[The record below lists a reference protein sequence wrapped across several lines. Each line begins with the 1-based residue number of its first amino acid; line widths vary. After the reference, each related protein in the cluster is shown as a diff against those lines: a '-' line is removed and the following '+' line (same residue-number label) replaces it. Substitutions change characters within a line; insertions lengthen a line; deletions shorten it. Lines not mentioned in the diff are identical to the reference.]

1 MPASSTASAAAKKRP
16 RTSTAPPSVAPSAA
30 PSAPPLSAVAARR
43 AAREAA
49 AAASTAHQPALPI
62 AALPPAAVAE
72 EEDNSDGESV
82 ASSSSAEALQPEVV
96 QPPRKQQHKG
106 KGPARYFAA
115 PEPSRAGRAQRD
127 QDMEVDSGEVSPP
140 EGLDP
145 TSDIEPDV
153 IGLSTP
159 VRARRRREKSA
170 FVDPYCF
177 SAFHFL
183 EGINAVQTTVVDE
196 GGVQREAVLYAL
208 QAGETLILRGA
219 CTLTPVVGSVK
230 VLGATLAAPTPS
242 SEEDAVTLPPLS
254 ASTSHPLFAPSS
266 HPLPPIFGA
275 PLAGPLQHSLL
286 LPNGATLDLTPY
298 VAVVLVSDLA
308 TGIEGI
314 ERVLVA
320 GGMGQGGGMFARRRG
335 DITSAQGGAT
345 WSLVLEPEPSLA
357 GLRPLDPWLAALAA
371 SVPPSSTAPG
381 DDDDDEEDDEL
392 VADRFVVIVEGPKR
406 VGKSTFAK
414 MLLNSLLACYGAVA
428 YLDTDL
434 GQPEFTPSGFVSLNV
449 LRRPVLGPSFTHV
462 ALPLA
467 SRFLG
472 STSPASDPS
481 AYLEAAQALLE
492 TYALEVEYPLDGDA
506 APSEGRKIVE
516 RVPLVINTQGWVK
529 GLGADLLDK
538 LKALARPT
546 HVYSFPTPDDA
557 PAPPILGALTT
568 LLPPAPP
575 SPLESKWSAADYRVL
590 SLVSYFHALVVEGA
604 TPAWDFTRPLLA
616 QAPFALTLGDLPGGV
631 RLATAAGESIPHTH
645 VLHALNGA
653 LVALVAA
660 APSAESG
667 AAPSPSSSSA
677 LGLALVH
684 SIAPA
689 AGDAPPSS
697 TTLHVHTPVPASV
710 LADARASLALIKGE
724 LDLPVALMLDWAASP
739 DASEQGVAGVE
750 WREVPFLS
758 VDAAEAGGRKR
769 VRRNVMRRGQ
779 A

>member
-1 MPASSTASAAAKKRP
+1 MPFK
-16 RTSTAPPSVAPSAA
+16 
-30 PSAPPLSAVAARR
+30 
-43 AAREAA
+43 
-49 AAASTAHQPALPI
+49 
-62 AALPPAAVAE
+62 
-72 EEDNSDGESV
+72 
-82 ASSSSAEALQPEVV
+82 
-96 QPPRKQQHKG
+96 
-106 KGPARYFAA
+106 PARCVVSSRYLRYLLLR
-115 PEPSRAGRAQRD
+115 PLTPS
-127 QDMEVDSGEVSPP
+127 SG
-140 EGLDP
+140 L
-145 TSDIEPDV
+145 
-153 IGLSTP
+153 
-159 VRARRRREKSA
+159 
-170 FVDPYCF
+170 
-177 SAFHFL
+177 
-183 EGINAVQTTVVDE
+183 QTLV
-196 GGVQREAVLYAL
+196 
-208 QAGETLILRGA
+208 LRGA
-219 CTLTPVVGSVK
+219 CTITPVLGSVK
-230 VLGATLAAPTPS
+230 VLGATLAAPPPS
-242 SEEDAVTLPPLS
+242 EDDTITLPPLA
-254 ASTSHPLFAPSS
+254 ASTSHPLFTPTS

-275 PLAGPLQHSLL
+275 PLAAPPQHSLL
-286 LPNGATLDLTPY
+286 LPSGTTLDLTPY
-298 VAVVLVSDLA
+298 VAVVLVSDLV

-314 ERVLVA
+314 ERVLVS

-335 DITSAQGGAT
+335 EIEPAQGGTT
-345 WSLVLEPEPSLA
+345 WSLVRSLPLLEECKPAQRVLISLRLQVLEPEPSLA

-371 SVPPSSTAPG
+371 SVPPLSTAP
-381 DDDDDEEDDEL
+381 DDDDDDDDDDEL
-392 VADRFVVIVEGPKR
+392 VADRFVAIVEGPKR

-414 MLLNSLLACYGAVA
+414 MLLNSLLARYGAVA

-434 GQPEFTPSGFVSLNV
+434 GQPEFTPSGFLSLNV
-449 LRRPVLGPSFTHV
+449 LRRPALGASLPLAAAPERTLTRLLNSCAGPSFTHI

-506 APSEGRKIVE
+506 SSSEGRKIVE
-516 RVPLVINTQGWVK
+516 RIPLVINTQGWVK

-546 HVYSFPTPDDA
+546 HVFSFSTPDDA
-557 PAPPILGALTT
+557 PAPPLLGALTT
-568 LLPPAPP
+568 LLPSAPP

-590 SLVSYFHALVVEGA
+590 SLVSYFHALVVESGTA
-604 TPAWDFTRPLLA
+604 AWDFTRPLLA
-616 QAPFALTLGDLPGGV
+616 QAPFAVTLGDLPGGV

-660 APSAESG
+660 APSADLG

-689 AGDAPPSS
+689 AGEAPASS
-697 TTLHVHTPVPASV
+697 TTLHVHSPVPASV

-724 LDLPVALMLDWAASP
+724 LDLPVALMLDWAASL
-739 DASEQGVAGVE
+739 DASEHGVAGVE

>member
-1 MPASSTASAAAKKRP
+1 MPAPAAGAAAKKRP
-16 RTSTAPPSVAPSAA
+16 RTSAAPPAA
-30 PSAPPLSAVAARR
+30 ASSSTPSAPPLSAVAARR

-49 AAASTAHQPALPI
+49 AAAASTLQTSTPAP
-62 AALPPAAVAE
+62 APPPADIAE
-72 EEDNSDGESV
+72 DDGNSDGESV
-82 ASSSSAEALQPEVV
+82 ASSSSVEAVLPQAAQPR
-96 QPPRKQQHKG
+96 RKQQHKG
-106 KGPARYFAA
+106 KGPARYFAEPA
-115 PEPSRAGRAQRD
+115 PRRSGRVQHGEEMD
-127 QDMEVDSGEVSPP
+127 VDSGEVSPP

-145 TSDIEPDV
+145 ASDVEPDV
-153 IGLSTP
+153 IELATP

-170 FVDPYCF
+170 FVDPYCL

-183 EGINAVQTTVVDE
+183 EGVNSVQTTVVDE

-208 QAGETLILRGA
+208 QVGETLVLRGA

-230 VLGATLAAPTPS
+230 VLGATLAAPSPS
-242 SEEDAVTLPPLS
+242 SDSDGVILPPLT

-275 PLAGPLQHSLL
+275 PLASPLQHSLL
-286 LPNGATLDLTPY
+286 LPSGATLDLTPY
-298 VAVVLVSDLA
+298 VAVVLVSDLV
-308 TGIEGI
+308 TGIDGI

-320 GGMGQGGGMFARRRG
+320 GGMGQGGGMFGRRKG
-335 DITSAQGGAT
+335 EIESAQGGAT

-371 SVPPSSTAPG
+371 SVPPLSTADDDD
-381 DDDDDEEDDEL
+381 DDDDDEPA
-392 VADRFVVIVEGPKR
+392 ADRFVALVEGPKR

-414 MLLNSLLACYGAVA
+414 MLLNSLLARYGAVA

-434 GQPEFTPSGFVSLNV
+434 GQPEFTPSGFLSLNV

-492 TYALEVEYPLDGDA
+492 TYALEVEYPLDGEASTRED
-506 APSEGRKIVE
+506 RKVVE

-546 HVYSFPTPDDA
+546 HVFSFATPDDA
-557 PAPPILGALTT
+557 PAPPVLGALTT

-616 QAPFALTLGDLPGGV
+616 QSPFALTLADLPGGV

-660 APSAESG
+660 APSADAG

-689 AGDAPPSS
+689 APDASSSS

-710 LADARASLALIKGE
+710 VASARASLGVIKGE
-724 LDLPVALMLDWAASP
+724 LDLPVALMLDWAAP
-739 DASEQGVAGVE
+739 DDAGEHGVAGVE

>member
-1 MPASSTASAAAKKRP
+1 MPASTATAAAKKRP
-16 RTSTAPPSVAPSAA
+16 RTSAAPPSAATSSSA

-43 AAREAA
+43 AARQAAA
-49 AAASTAHQPALPI
+49 AAASGQQVSAPAP
-62 AALPPAAVAE
+62 APAAVAIA
-72 EEDNSDGESV
+72 EDDNNSDTESV
-82 ASSSSAEALQPEVV
+82 ASSSSVEAVLPQVAH
-96 QPPRKQQHKG
+96 PPRKQQHKG
-106 KGPARYFAA
+106 KGPARYFAE
-115 PEPSRAGRAQRD
+115 PEPRRSSRAQHGEE
-127 QDMEVDSGEVSPP
+127 MEVDSREVSPP

-145 TSDIEPDV
+145 ASDVEPNVIE
-153 IGLSTP
+153 LAAP

-170 FVDPYCF
+170 FVDPYCV

-183 EGINAVQTTVVDE
+183 EGVNAVQTTVVDE
-196 GGVQREAVLYAL
+196 GGVEREAVLCAL
-208 QAGETLILRGA
+208 QAGENLILRGA

-230 VLGATLAAPTPS
+230 VLGAMLVAPSPS
-242 SEEDAVTLPPLS
+242 TDDDAVILPPLS

-275 PLAGPLQHSLL
+275 PLAAPLQHSLL
-286 LPNGATLDLTPY
+286 LPTGATLDLTPY
-298 VAVVLVSDLA
+298 VAVVLVSDLV
-308 TGIEGI
+308 TGVEGI
-314 ERVLVA
+314 ERVLVM
-320 GGMGQGGGMFARRRG
+320 GGMGQGGGMLARRRG
-335 DITSAQGGAT
+335 AIEPAQGGAT

-371 SVPPSSTAPG
+371 SVPPLSSAQ
-381 DDDDDEEDDEL
+381 DEDDDDEP
-392 VADRFVVIVEGPKR
+392 VADRFVALVEGPKR

-414 MLLNSLLACYGAVA
+414 MLLNSLFARYGAVA

-434 GQPEFTPSGFVSLNV
+434 GQPEFTPSGFLSLNV
-449 LRRPVLGPSFTHV
+449 VRRPVLGPSFTHV

-506 APSEGRKIVE
+506 PTGDGRKIVE

-546 HVYSFPTPDDA
+546 HVFSFATPDDA
-557 PAPPILGALTT
+557 PAPPFLGALTT
-568 LLPPAPP
+568 VLPPAPP

-616 QAPFALTLGDLPGGV
+616 QAPFALTLADLPGGV

-660 APSAESG
+660 APSAEAD

-689 AGDAPPSS
+689 AADAPSSS
-697 TTLHVHTPVPASV
+697 TTLHVHTPVPASIV
-710 LADARASLALIKGE
+710 ADARASLGLVKGE
-724 LDLPVALMLDWAASP
+724 LDLPVALMLDWAAS
-739 DASEQGVAGVE
+739 DEAGEHGVAGVE